1 MESSQPNH
9 KYQLRSSDRGSPKKN
24 EKPNVRR
31 RLTSWNK
38 LEEKYPEIFK
48 YKKDS
53 REEVLEYL
61 KDQND
66 NDNKSVIYINSES
79 LTVRKLYDLCDKEI
93 WLSSDHINAYLSY
106 LNNKFPRIF
115 SLPSFFYTKLTETGR
130 YDYSSVIRWTK
141 RIEIFKKE
149 LIFIPINLD
158 ESHWILAAIFMK
170 FPRRIA
176 VLDSLG
182 ILMNK
187 SAVSI
192 GKNLIKWLN
201 DEYRNKVQSVDND
214 DEFED
219 FEVNDKDPFRLV
231 KANDDDKNFLLD
243 IVFLNQ
249 TPPQS
254 DGCSCGVFVCM
265 FARLM
270 AEDINRDIIIEIA
283 KSQEANMKFR
293 KVMCTELWD
302 YAKEEKAQHDNDYID
317 GITSYNVPF

>member
-1 MESSQPNH
+1 MESSQQNH
-9 KYQLRSSDRGSPKKN
+9 KYQLRSGTDR
-24 EKPNVRR
+24 
-31 RLTSWNK
+31 WNK
-38 LEEKYPEIFK
+38 LEEKYPGIFK

-53 REEVLEYL
+53 REEVFEYL

-106 LNNKFPRIF
+106 LNKKFPSIF
-115 SLPSFFYTKLTETGR
+115 SLPSFFYTKLTETGK
-130 YDYSSVIRWTK
+130 YEYSSVIRWTK
-141 RIEIFKKE
+141 RIDIFKKE

-170 FPRRIA
+170 VPRRIA

-182 ILMNK
+182 ILMNR

-214 DEFED
+214 DEYED
-219 FEVNDKDPFRLV
+219 FEINDKDPFRLG

-243 IVFLNQ
+243 IVFLNRK
-249 TPPQS
+249 PPQS

-283 KSQEANMKFR
+283 KSKEANMKFR

-302 YAKEEKAQHDNDYID
+302 YAKERAQHDDSYIE
-317 GITSYNVPF
+317 GIAAYNVHFND